1 MQSMCEQKLSKEEL
15 NKYKRAFAI
24 FDVTGEGT
32 ITTEVIILC
41 SIFKMQC
48 ININWII

>member
-32 ITTEVIILC
+32 ITTEVII
-41 SIFKMQC
+41 IFEMH
-48 ININWII
+48 NYSAGL